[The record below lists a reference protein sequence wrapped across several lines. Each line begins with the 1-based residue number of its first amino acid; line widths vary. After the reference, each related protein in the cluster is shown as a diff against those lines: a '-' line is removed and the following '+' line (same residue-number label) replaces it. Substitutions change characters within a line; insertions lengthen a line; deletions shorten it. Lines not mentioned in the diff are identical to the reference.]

1 VLSKIREKAERPANG
16 ARNGHDDLSKGNS
29 MS

>member
-16 ARNGHDDLSKGNS
+16 VRNGHSEMTKRNGLS
-29 MS
+29 